1 MPVIE
6 LLMLIRAPQE
16 RVFDLALSID
26 AHQDSTVGTNER
38 AVAGVTKGLI
48 GLGGEVTWEARHLG
62 LRRRLTVRITEFDRP
77 NYFQDVMVSGD
88 FKMMRHDHVFSSA
101 PAGTLMVDHFQFESP
116 YGPLGLL
123 ANLFLT
129 GYMRRLLTR
138 RNLILKR
145 LTESD
150 DWHKI
155 LGAPL

>member
-77 NYFQDVMVSGD
+77 NYFQDVMVSGA
-88 FKMMRHDHVFSSA
+88 FKRMVHDHEFGSIRR
-101 PAGTLMVDHFQFESP
+101 
-116 YGPLGLL
+116 GL
-123 ANLFLT
+123 
-129 GYMRRLLTR
+129 
-138 RNLILKR
+138 
-145 LTESD
+145 
-150 DWHKI
+150 
-155 LGAPL
+155 